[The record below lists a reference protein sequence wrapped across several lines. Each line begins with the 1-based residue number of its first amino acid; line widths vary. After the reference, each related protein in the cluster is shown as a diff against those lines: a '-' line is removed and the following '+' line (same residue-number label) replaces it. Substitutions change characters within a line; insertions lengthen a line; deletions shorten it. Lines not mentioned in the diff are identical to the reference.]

1 MNACELNAAI
11 MALTNHFY
19 TTLSRQNF
27 IRLSIFFSQLSK
39 NMFAM
44 ELLADACRIEH
55 KILTAEDAL
64 AARKIPPQSPPFPP

>member
-19 TTLSRQNF
+19 ATLSRQDF
-27 IRLSIFFSQLSK
+27 FRLSIFLSQLSK

-44 ELLADACRIEH
+44 ELLADACRVEH
-55 KILTAEDAL
+55 AMQDIVDDAFS
-64 AARKIPPQSPPFPP
+64 KGTDVP